1 MKTTTLRILFT
12 LAILAGLAAAPS
24 AQTFHWQAG
33 RTDAAE
39 QAQRAIDRAMRNAER
54 AIERAHVNAQR
65 TAERATRNAELRTD
79 RIRRE
84 VERNVN
90 DEVRAR
96 VREQIRAT
104 RPSDYSYW
112 PHSFRS
118 VTRYGD
124 LQDFGSDP
132 CRNRNYGRDTQEFC
146 EVHDESMAAGPLTV
160 DARPNGGIA
169 IEGWDQNSIRVQAIV
184 HAQADTEARAR
195 EIGQQVRVMIG
206 NGKVTAEGPGGLRHE
221 GWSVE
226 YRINVPHKNDLS
238 LNSVNGGIS
247 IKNVSGNMKF
257 DTQNG
262 GVSLADIGGAVRG
275 STSNGGVTV
284 MLSGSRWEGEGL
296 DVQTTNGG
304 VTLAIP
310 ENYNAQLEARTQNGG
325 LSANYPLTITG
336 ELSTRRGISTTLG
349 SGGPTVRVSTTN
361 GGLKIGRR

>member
-39 QAQRAIDRAMRNAER
+39 QAQRAIDRALR
-54 AIERAHVNAQR
+54 NAQR
-65 TAERATRNAELRTD
+65 TIERAQINAQREAERATRNAQLRAD
-79 RIRRE
+79 RVYRE
-84 VERNVN
+84 VERNVSAQ
-90 DEVRAR
+90 VRAQVRQQVR
-96 VREQIRAT
+96 VTNRGYY
-104 RPSDYSYW
+104 YS
-112 PHSFRS
+112 PRSFRA
-118 VTRYGD
+118 VTGYSD

-132 CRNRNYGRDTQEFC
+132 CRNRNYGRDREDFC
-146 EVHDESMAAGPLTV
+146 EVRDESMAAGPLTV
-160 DARPNGGIA
+160 DASPNGGIA
-169 IEGWDQNSIRVQAIV
+169 IQGWDQNNIRVQAIV

-206 NGKVTAEGPGGLRHE
+206 NGRVTAEGPRDLRHE

-226 YRINVPHKNDLS
+226 YRINVPHKNDLNLS
-238 LNSVNGGIS
+238 SVNGGIS

-257 DTQNG
+257 ETSNG
-262 GVSLADIGGAVRG
+262 GVSLTDVGGAVRG
-275 STSNGGVTV
+275 STSNGGLTV
-284 MLSGSRWEGEGL
+284 MLSGSRWDGEGL
-296 DVQTTNGG
+296 DVRTNNGG

-310 ENYNAQLEARTQNGG
+310 ENYNAQLEARTVNGG

-336 ELSTRRGISTTLG
+336 ELSTSRGISTTLG